1 MAGAR
6 TPEEVRAATY
16 DKKIFPIKS
25 VPQSKTA
32 GLSSFL
38 TVVEGMG
45 AGLRF
50 RSQPDALDPP
60 AKCFVPALDSLKI
73 LWNVLL
79 VTLDGFTF
87 PAGTFQNRIAGREF
101 FSLPEELDQEP
112 KSPAQR
118 LARTNG
124 FQTITFLKYL
134 SVLRHFSFQIEF
146 KNPHEQEALAILIMG
161 NSL

>member
-73 LWNVLL
+73 LWDVLL
-79 VTLDGFTF
+79 VTLDGF
-87 PAGTFQNRIAGREF
+87 R
-101 FSLPEELDQEP
+101 SLLVLFKIGLQEGSFLVYP
-112 KSPAQR
+112 KSSIRNQNHPR
-118 LARTNG
+118 
-124 FQTITFLKYL
+124 
-134 SVLRHFSFQIEF
+134 SVLRGQMVFR
-146 KNPHEQEALAILIMG
+146 P
-161 NSL
+161 